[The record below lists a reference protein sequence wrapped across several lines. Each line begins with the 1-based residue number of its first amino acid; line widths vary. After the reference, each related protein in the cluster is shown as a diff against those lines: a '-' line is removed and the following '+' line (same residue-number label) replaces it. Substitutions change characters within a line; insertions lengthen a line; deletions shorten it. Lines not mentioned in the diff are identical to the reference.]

1 MKKIKLLSLAVFCGG
16 LFFTSC
22 SSNLTIVKR
31 HYKPG
36 YYVSTGKTRAQTAQ
50 PENLAARQEAP
61 PAVSPDSV
69 TGSSMQ
75 SSAEITANPVRVSPV
90 KGLHK
95 TVPHLKKSSSA
106 PKLHTLQPAHNLKA
120 FHKKAAFKK
129 TERTASDSEGLSLLW
144 IVILLVLILW
154 ALGYAGGVGS
164 LINLLLLVALILLI
178 LWLLRVI

>member
-1 MKKIKLLSLAVFCGG
+1 MKKITLFSLALFCGG

-36 YYVSTGKTRAQTAQ
+36 YYVSTGNARTQHAQ
-50 PENLAARQEAP
+50 PVILAAKSEAP
-61 PAVSPDSV
+61 AAVRPDSV
-69 TGSSMQ
+69 AGSSIQ
-75 SSAEITANPVRVSPV
+75 PSAEITANPVRVTPV

-95 TVPHLKKSSSA
+95 RVPQLKKSSTA
-106 PKLHTLQPAHNLKA
+106 PQLHSLKGAHDLKP

-129 TERTASDSEGLSLLW
+129 TERTAADSDGLSLFW
-144 IVILLVLILW
+144 IVILLVLLLW
-154 ALGYAGGVGS
+154 VLGYAGGLGS

>member
-1 MKKIKLLSLAVFCGG
+1 MKKITLFSLALFCGG

-36 YYVSTGKTRAQTAQ
+36 YYVSTGNTRAHHPQ
-50 PENLAARQEAP
+50 PESLASLPEAP
-61 PAVSPDSV
+61 PAVQPGTV

-75 SSAEITANPVRVSPV
+75 SSAEITAKPVRVSPV
-90 KGLHK
+90 KGLLK
-95 TVPHLKKSSSA
+95 TVPRLKKSSSA
-106 PKLHTLQPAHNLKA
+106 PQLHSLQRTHDLKA

-129 TERTASDSEGLSLLW
+129 SERTAQTSDGLSLFW
-144 IVILLVLILW
+144 IVILLILLLW
-154 ALGYAGGVGS
+154 VLGYAGGLGS